1 MLTDWHTFSSR
12 FGSSQA
18 IPSEDVL
25 MRVREIMAKGWPRPA
40 TMLTADPPVHTR
52 FCRLVSKAFTSRW
65 VQDLAPDILRICEG
79 LVDGFEGTTIDIIP
93 SFCVPI
99 PT

>member
-1 MLTDWHTFSSR
+1 VLTDWHTFSSR

-52 FCRLVSKAFTSRW
+52 FCRLVSKAFTSRR